1 MFDPAFLKWL
11 DNRREVRR
19 QKKSR
24 KRFLLG
30 RIILSYNERVK
41 QKELEILKRYFKR
54 MRVFSE
60 YRIVF
65 KRYKRLGEKV
75 PYSVLRMLF
84 EMRSK

>member
-24 KRFLLG
+24 KRFLLS

-41 QKELEILKRYFKR
+41 GKELEILQRYFKR
-54 MRVFSE
+54 MRIFSE

-65 KRYKRLGEKV
+65 KRYKRLGGKV
-75 PYSVLRMLF
+75 PYSMLRMMF
-84 EMRSK
+84 ESYSK